1 MLFKPSCYTTVYSSL
16 HLILHHFFQVFLR
29 ALVSATHQFTVF
41 TVFIFI
47 VYFHVHYFPIVLMV
61 SLPHKQMHRSACTH
75 TTHQNIGTKHIHT
88 TSSTSVRSIP
98 YNKCTN
104 QVHTKHVT
112 PQFKTL

>member
-61 SLPHKQMHRSACTH
+61 SLPHKQMNRSACTH
-75 TTHQNIGTKHIHT
+75 TTHQTLAQSTYTQVQT
-88 TSSTSVRSIP
+88 TCTH
-98 YNKCTN
+98 NKCTK
-104 QVHTKHVT
+104 QVT
-112 PQFKTL
+112 